1 MHWHI
6 ACNFNE
12 AEGGMSSIVKQ
23 ISSQRSKCGS
33 GSCSGRSLSPA
44 IPGHESRD
52 VQHRIE
58 NHPCYS
64 EKAHHRFARIHLA
77 VAPAC
82 NIQCNYCNRKYDCS
96 NESRPGVTSERL
108 TPEHADGV
116 GTALLTMTHELRAS
130 WQRVSY
136 RFKLLVGRPA
146 LADLSKIGSVF
157 RSRDKRHDVMDE
169 NAL

>member
-1 MHWHI
+1 
-6 ACNFNE
+6 
-12 AEGGMSSIVKQ
+12 MSSIVKQ

-108 TPEHADGV
+108 TPEQALAKV
-116 GTALLTMTHELRAS
+116 RLVQSRFPTLPLQASQVLAIRLLTPKRLSEHLSFCQKRA
-130 WQRVSY
+130 
-136 RFKLLVGRPA
+136 
-146 LADLSKIGSVF
+146 
-157 RSRDKRHDVMDE
+157 
-169 NAL
+169 